1 MGQSQ
6 MFDYSVID
14 LNQSLD
20 KMATSFILENFRQIS
35 PGHHPTRLL
44 VVHEY

>member
-14 LNQSLD
+14 VNYCVLKGAACDYAKSRV
-20 KMATSFILENFRQIS
+20 A
-35 PGHHPTRLL
+35 
-44 VVHEY
+44 